1 MSRQQLL
8 WGCGGAL
15 VPVVA
20 VLVADLLLVAIAVL
34 R

>member
-1 MSRQQLL
+1 MHSVGADSSLE
-8 WGCGGAL
+8 GAL

-20 VLVADLLLVAIAVL
+20 VLVVSSPVVEGPG